1 MFPWRNTEQ
10 KMQNIHKA
18 VKVVN
23 NQVITDLPP
32 GFSDREVEV
41 ILRLPTHQR

>member
-1 MFPWRNTEQ
+1 
-10 KMQNIHKA
+10 MQNIHKA